1 MTNELAW
8 TIVILCG
15 VAAVFSVVAAFGAW
29 RMASVGAEVRRLDR
43 ALQDMRDTM
52 VNEFARS
59 REAHD
64 GRARHQREEVGQ
76 KIAVGFAQA
85 DENAGRL
92 RQEVSHLVS
101 TLGTGLRENFDGLS
115 VMQRERLDAAVSRV
129 TGFGETNARRFDEMR
144 GEAVAGRQVLRD
156 EIGQRLTEFHDFLG
170 GQLGQ
175 NAEAQ
180 KERLEGVTSEL
191 RRHAQLSAEAQEKL
205 RDTVQGRL
213 DHLRQENSAKL
224 DEMRAT
230 VDEKLQGTLE
240 QRLGESFKRVDEQ
253 LKQVHESV
261 GKMQDL
267 ATGVGDLK
275 RVLGNVKMRGGW
287 AEVSLGS
294 LLEEVFTHDQ
304 YGRNV
309 AVKPGSDE
317 RVEFAIKLPGHG
329 NGQQPCWLPIDAKF
343 PIEDYER
350 LLDASDLGDSAAV
363 EVALKGLER
372 RIRSEGATICK
383 KYVSPPHTTDF
394 AIMFLPTEG
403 LYAEVI
409 RRPGLVSDLQ
419 RSCQIVVAGPT
430 VLMALLNS
438 LRMGFRTLAIEKRS
452 SEVWHLLSEVK
463 TEFGKYGKVLDK
475 VKQKIDDASKT
486 LEDEVGVRRRSLD
499 RKLRTIDVLPEHEAL
514 ALLALPNGSAGIRHL
529 EDLTQAD

>member
-1 MTNELAW
+1 MTSELAW
-8 TIVILCG
+8 TIVFLCG
-15 VAAVFSVVAAFGAW
+15 LSAIFAAVAALGAW
-29 RMASVGAEVRRLDR
+29 RAASVGGDVQRLDR
-43 ALQDMRDTM
+43 ALQDIRDALLG
-52 VNEFARS
+52 EFARS
-59 REAHD
+59 REAEES
-64 GRARHQREEVGQ
+64 RARHQREEVGQ
-76 KIAVGFAQA
+76 KIGAGFAQA

-101 TLGTGLRENFDGLS
+101 TLGAGLRENFGELS
-115 VMQRERLDAAVSRV
+115 VMQRDRLDGAIGSVNA
-129 TGFGETNARRFDEMR
+129 FGERNERRFEEMR
-144 GEAVAGRQVLRD
+144 GEALQGRSALRE
-156 EIGQRLTEFHDFLG
+156 EISRSLVEFRDLLTERLD
-170 GQLGQ
+170 Q
-175 NAEAQ
+175 NTAAQ
-180 KERLEGVTSEL
+180 KERLDAVTASIRAHSQQAVEG
-191 RRHAQLSAEAQEKL
+191 QEKL
-205 RDTVQGRL
+205 RETVHGRL
-213 DHLRQENSAKL
+213 DRLREENAQKL

-240 QRLGESFKRVDEQ
+240 QRLGESFKRVDDQ

-294 LLEEVFTHDQ
+294 LLEEAFTNDQ
-304 YGRNV
+304 FARNV

-317 RVEFAIKLPGHG
+317 RVEFAIKLPGQG
-329 NGQQPCWLPIDAKF
+329 DGGQPCWLPIDAKF

-350 LLDASDLGDSAAV
+350 LLEASDLGDPIAV
-363 EVALKGLER
+363 EAALKGLER
-372 RIRSEGATICK
+372 RIRAEGGTICR

-452 SEVWHLLSEVK
+452 SEVWQLLSEVK

-486 LEDEVGVRRRSLD
+486 LEDDVGVRRRAID
-499 RKLRTIDVLPEHEAL
+499 RKLRNIEVLPEHEAL
-514 ALLALPNGSAGIRHL
+514 ALLALPNGAHATGLI
-529 EDLTQAD
+529 EAEVD

>member
-8 TIVILCG
+8 LVIVLCG
-15 VAAVFSVVAAFGAW
+15 VAALLSAIAALGAF
-29 RMASVGAEVRRLDR
+29 RIASVKNRLERLDR
-43 ALQDMRDTM
+43 ELQLIRGITSDELR
-52 VNEFARS
+52 
-59 REAHD
+59 
-64 GRARHQREEVGQ
+64 RARDEDEARARNQREEVGRG
-76 KIAVGFAQA
+76 IRDGFAQA
-85 DENAGRL
+85 DENARRL
-92 RQEVSHLVS
+92 REEVSHLVT
-101 TLGTGLRENFDGLS
+101 TLGTGLRESFDQLGTVL
-115 VMQRERLDAAVSRV
+115 RERLDAAVSRV
-129 TGFGETNARRFDEMR
+129 DDFGERNERRFEEMR
-144 GEAVAGRQVLRD
+144 SEALEGRRALRD
-156 EIGQRLTEFHDFLG
+156 EIGQRLAEFREFLG
-170 GQLGQ
+170 ERLDQ
-175 NAEAQ
+175 NAATQ
-180 KERLEGVTSEL
+180 KERLDSVSCEL
-191 RRHAQLSAEAQEKL
+191 RRHGEISVEAQDKL
-205 RDTVQGRL
+205 RETVQSRL
-213 DHLRQENSAKL
+213 DYLRRENSTKL

-294 LLEEVFTHDQ
+294 LLEEAFTSDQ
-304 YGRNV
+304 YARNI
-309 AVKPGSDE
+309 AVKPGGGE
-317 RVEFAIKLPGHG
+317 RVEYAIKLPGHG
-329 NGQQPCWLPIDAKF
+329 DGANPCWLPIDAKF

-350 LLDASDLGDSAAV
+350 LLEASDRGDVVGV
-363 EVALKGLER
+363 EAALKGLEK
-372 RIRSEGATICK
+372 RIRLEGSAICA

-409 RRPGLVSDLQ
+409 RRPGLVNDLQ
-419 RSCQIVVAGPT
+419 RECQIVVAGPT

-452 SEVWHLLSEVK
+452 SEVWQLLAEVK
-463 TEFGKYGKVLDK
+463 TEFGKYGQVLDK

-486 LEDEVGVRRRSLD
+486 LDDGVGRRHRAMD
-499 RKLRTIDVLPEHEAL
+499 RKLRDIELLPEHEAVS
-514 ALLALPNGSAGIRHL
+514 LLALTNGAHIAAA
-529 EDLTQAD
+529 EFAETD

>member
-1 MTNELAW
+1 MTTELAW

-15 VAAVFSVVAAFGAW
+15 LAAVFAVVAAIGAW
-29 RMASVGAEVRRLDR
+29 RMAPVGGELQRLDR
-43 ALQDMRDTM
+43 ALQDMRDA
-52 VNEFARS
+52 VIGEFARS
-59 REAHD
+59 REAEE

-76 KIAVGFAQA
+76 KLAAGFAQA

-92 RQEVSHLVS
+92 RQEVSQLVA
-101 TLGTGLRENFDGLS
+101 TLGTGLRDNFEALS
-115 VMQRERLDAAVSRV
+115 VTQRERLDGAVLRV
-129 TGFGETNARRFDEMR
+129 TDFGETNARRFDEMR
-144 GEAVAGRQVLRD
+144 AEAVDGRQVLRE
-156 EIGQRLTEFHDFLG
+156 EIGQRLSEFREFLG

-180 KERLEGVTSEL
+180 RERLEGVTAEL
-191 RRHAQLSAEAQEKL
+191 RRHAQLSAEAQDKL

-294 LLEEVFTHDQ
+294 LLEEAFTAEQ
-304 YGRNV
+304 FSRNV

-317 RVEFAIKLPGHG
+317 RVEYAIKLPGHG
-329 NGQQPCWLPIDAKF
+329 DGDWPCWLPIDAKF

-350 LLDASDLGDSAAV
+350 LLEASDLGDAVAV
-363 EVALKGLER
+363 EAALKGLER
-372 RIRSEGATICK
+372 RIRGEGATICK

-419 RSCQIVVAGPT
+419 RNCQIVVAGPT

-514 ALLALPNGSAGIRHL
+514 ALLALPNGSGQTRLL
-529 EDLTQAD
+529 EDLAQAD